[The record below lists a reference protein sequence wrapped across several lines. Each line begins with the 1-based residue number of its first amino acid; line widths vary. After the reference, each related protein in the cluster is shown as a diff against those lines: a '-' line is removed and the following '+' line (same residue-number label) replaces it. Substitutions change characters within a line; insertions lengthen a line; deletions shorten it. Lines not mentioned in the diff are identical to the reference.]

1 MSFADSEMYKVLNAL
16 ALAVED
22 LRNYGHERVDLEKI
36 KDKSYDIRELK
47 GALVEANDDLRTMG
61 YDTYGEDLL

>member
-1 MSFADSEMYKVLNAL
+1 MGFADNEMYKVLNAL

-22 LRNYGHERVDLEKI
+22 LRNYGHERVDLELI
-36 KDKSYDIRELK
+36 KENSYDIKELK
-47 GALVEANDDLRTMG
+47 QALVEANYDLKTLG